1 MRTLNSLTLLLAASF
16 YVPMVLAAD
25 AAINIS
31 KPVGG
36 TIFSPTAKIDI
47 SYEATPG
54 PKGDHVHLVVDDR
67 KPIVVH
73 QLKDSHSIDP
83 LAPGKHGIC
92 ARIVDK
98 DHVEIGV
105 QDCVMFRVE

>member
-1 MRTLNSLTLLLAASF
+1 MRALNPLTLLLALSF
-16 YVPMVLAAD
+16 YVPVVLAAD
-25 AAINIS
+25 AAISIS

-36 TIFSPTAKIDI
+36 IIFGPTSKIEI

-54 PKGDHVHLVVDDR
+54 PKGDHVHLYVDDQ
-67 KPIVVH
+67 KPVVLH
-73 QLKDSHSIDP
+73 QLKGSHTIDT

-98 DHVEIGV
+98 NHAEIGT

>member
-1 MRTLNSLTLLLAASF
+1 MRTLKPLTLLLALCF
-16 YVPMVLAAD
+16 YVPAVLAAD

-36 TIFSPTAKIDI
+36 TIFSPTSKIDI
-47 SYEATPG
+47 SYAATPG
-54 PKGDHVHLVVDDR
+54 PKGDHVHLVVDDQ

-73 QLKDSHSIDP
+73 QLKGGHTIDP

-98 DHVEIGV
+98 DHAEIGV

>member
-1 MRTLNSLTLLLAASF
+1 MRALNPLTLLLALSF
-16 YVPMVLAAD
+16 YVPVVLAAD
-25 AAINIS
+25 AAISIS

-36 TIFSPTAKIDI
+36 AIFSPTAKIEI

-54 PKGDHVHLVVDDR
+54 PKGDHVHLYVDDQR
-67 KPIVVH
+67 PVVLH
-73 QLKDSHSIDP
+73 QLKGSHTLNP

-92 ARIVDK
+92 VRMVDK
-98 DHVEIGV
+98 DHAEIGV